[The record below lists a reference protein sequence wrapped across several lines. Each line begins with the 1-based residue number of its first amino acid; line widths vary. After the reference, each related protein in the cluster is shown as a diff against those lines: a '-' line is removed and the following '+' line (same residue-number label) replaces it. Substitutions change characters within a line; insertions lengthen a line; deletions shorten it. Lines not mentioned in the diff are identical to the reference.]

1 MSNCTR
7 VERRSAE
14 TRLAPCARGDSTLAT
29 KLKPASRCSTLSSAA
44 WNAGIVDR
52 AAPAALYEDL
62 LAGMVGEPF
71 CDDLVGAPALAG
83 SEVLFALIVGARGGA
98 DDHGGH
104 HEREPAEDREPA
116 VAGAPP
122 TGPGCD
128 VALLRHDRSFASYC
142 GSVQPDRTPAAV
154 RIRRTTEAEP
164 QQLRDFARV
173 RGYYGLPVSGTRG
186 CAARRA
192 AQRWTR

>member
-1 MSNCTR
+1 MR
-7 VERRSAE
+7 PRRLDIGHEVEAGEPVLDVVERCLER
-14 TRLAPCARGDSTLAT
+14 
-29 KLKPASRCSTLSSAA
+29 
-44 WNAGIVDR
+44 GIVDR
-52 AAPAALYEDL
+52 AAPAALHEDL

-71 CDDLVGAPALAG
+71 RDDLVGAPALAG
-83 SEVLFALIVGARGGA
+83 SEVLFALVVGARGGA
-98 DDHGGH
+98 DDHGGQ
-104 HEREPAEDREPA
+104 HEGEPAEDREPA

-128 VALLRHDRSFASYC
+128 VALLRHDRSFACDC
-142 GSVQPDRTPAAV
+142 GCLSSPTV
-154 RIRRTTEAEP
+154 RPLRVCASEATTEAKP

-173 RGYYGLPVSGTRG
+173 RGYYGRPVSGTRG